1 MCVRCYL
8 HLHAHI
14 LIKNMDMLKLFMSL
28 CCKFIFQVSFSILSY
43 DNAMIM
49 FCLGLGTTNTWSGL
63 ENIMFCLK
71 IPEIVVIK
79 LSSSI
84 TLTNVEML
92 WLFIKIIQWFHAQ
105 RLKTVGISYTVFPPE
120 TPLPSPLSCNMKVTT
135 GLES

>member
-1 MCVRCYL
+1 
-8 HLHAHI
+8 
-14 LIKNMDMLKLFMSL
+14 MDMLKLFMSL

-92 WLFIKIIQWFHAQ
+92 WLFIKII
-105 RLKTVGISYTVFPPE
+105 
-120 TPLPSPLSCNMKVTT
+120 
-135 GLES
+135 